1 MTCCTY
7 ILSKAT
13 AERNS
18 ATGRVIVTV
27 PRLKPG
33 PRPKSPPGSDQKSE
47 EKEDESA
54 FLEVT
59 GKTAPDVS
67 KIVSK
72 EGGEDEEEEPPPP
85 LEDANEEED

>member
-1 MTCCTY
+1 M
-7 ILSKAT
+7 SKAT

-33 PRPKSPPGSDQKSE
+33 PRPKSPPGGDQKEE
-47 EKEDESA
+47 EKEDKSA

-72 EGGEDEEEEPPPP
+72 DEEEEDEEEPPPP
-85 LEDANEEED
+85 LEDANEED